1 MQSTTSAEIFDS
13 VYHVPQ
19 ASNPCQIDMASHKQ
33 AIVSRKQ
40 CKDTPQACHG
50 MCHGTSQA
58 PVLCLWAAPM
68 EIFDSMDHFP
78 QEIHVKETWRPSSK
92 QLCPASNARIR
103 RKPAMACAMA
113 PARRPCVEKLRCRI
127 VVIFV
132 PDCESAGVH
141 VGVSSLRALLL
152 VGWLYTDMYALVYG
166 YGA

>member
-1 MQSTTSAEIFDS
+1 
-13 VYHVPQ
+13 
-19 ASNPCQIDMASHKQ
+19 
-33 AIVSRKQ
+33 
-40 CKDTPQACHG
+40 
-50 MCHGTSQA
+50 
-58 PVLCLWAAPM
+58 
-68 EIFDSMDHFP
+68 
-78 QEIHVKETWRPSSK
+78 
-92 QLCPASNARIR
+92 
-103 RKPAMACAMA
+103 MACAMA